1 LRPRCRS
8 AWHYGWRRGGKN
20 SSVLW
25 PATVQWAAASK
36 SIRGKLKVMPFRPF
50 PGKSRYR
57 SQEFDGGAIDSS
69 DEGYLVAYIDGGA
82 RGNPGPAGYGVVIE
96 DEIGRPVAELSEFLG
111 RQTNNYAEYSGLLAA
126 LNYTLRHDFKA
137 LKVVSDS
144 ELMVKQLN
152 GEYKVSNPTLKEL
165 HARAMKMIDQLDY
178 FEIKHVLREKNRDA
192 DRLANL
198 AMDRGIAKKAPAVSA
213 TDVGGVA
220 SVVPE
225 LNGVVRNGVVEFM
238 GNPLPDG
245 TLVKICAV
253 ALMAK
258 K

>member
-1 LRPRCRS
+1 M
-8 AWHYGWRRGGKN
+8 
-20 SSVLW
+20 
-25 PATVQWAAASK
+25 PA
-36 SIRGKLKVMPFRPF
+36 RPF
-50 PGKSRYR
+50 PTKSKYR
-57 SQEFDGGAIDSS
+57 SQEFDGGAIDRSE
-69 DEGYLVAYIDGGA
+69 EGYLVAYIDGGA

-126 LNYTLRHDFKA
+126 LNYTLKHDFKA

-144 ELMVKQLN
+144 ELMVKQIN
-152 GEYKVSNPTLKEL
+152 GEYKVNNPTLKEL

-198 AMDRGIAKKAPAVSA
+198 AMDRGIAKKSPAVSA

-220 SVVPE
+220 SVVSE
-225 LNGVVRNGVVEFM
+225 LNGVVRNRVVQFL
-238 GNPLPDG
+238 GNPLPEG
-245 TLVKICAV
+245 TLVKVRA
-253 ALMAK
+253 ATPTAK

>member
-1 LRPRCRS
+1 
-8 AWHYGWRRGGKN
+8 
-20 SSVLW
+20 
-25 PATVQWAAASK
+25 
-36 SIRGKLKVMPFRPF
+36 M
-50 PGKSRYR
+50 
-57 SQEFDGGAIDSS
+57 
-69 DEGYLVAYIDGGA
+69 AYIDGGA

-144 ELMVKQLN
+144 ELMVKQIN
-152 GEYKVSNPTLKEL
+152 GEYKVNNATLKEL

-178 FEIKHVLREKNRDA
+178 FEIKHVLREKNWDA

-198 AMDRGIAKKAPAVSA
+198 AMDRGIAKKAPTVSA

-220 SVVPE
+220 SVVSE
-225 LNGVVRNGVVEFM
+225 LNGVVRNGVVQFL
-238 GNPLPDG
+238 GNPLPEG
-245 TLVKICAV
+245 TLVKVRA
-253 ALMAK
+253 ATPTAK